1 MVNFTWYTYW
11 FYFHHTF
18 SKFSKVNMWYFYR
31 QENLHTKK
39 VDGSIRGLNYF
50 CIKETH
56 KIGLSLQ
63 TWLEIYLDNSVN
75 VNTRSMWSSL
85 QSTGEVQKG
94 MRLTSV
100 LQKVHTLRALSVLS
114 LSTYADIRF
123 MVKTNHQYRNSHK
136 HAWNVADAYQHL
148 PHGACKLI
156 HIFSFKEKFQSYEP
170 KLINKDPY
178 SIFKESVWTI
188 QKITTAKIMKI
199 LTTHRST
206 QIFLENN
213 PCSASGARECF

>member
-1 MVNFTWYTYW
+1 M
-11 FYFHHTF
+11 
-18 SKFSKVNMWYFYR
+18 
-31 QENLHTKK
+31 
-39 VDGSIRGLNYF
+39 
-50 CIKETH
+50 
-56 KIGLSLQ
+56 Q
-63 TWLEIYLDNSVN
+63 TWFEIYLDNSVN

-148 PHGACKLI
+148 SYGACKLT

-170 KLINKDPY
+170 KLIDQLFMHL
-178 SIFKESVWTI
+178 SEIF
-188 QKITTAKIMKI
+188 
-199 LTTHRST
+199 
-206 QIFLENN
+206 IFSLV
-213 PCSASGARECF
+213 SKSFLLFLSGFCLFIIEL